1 MGRQADTLPLR
12 VRVRERRL
20 ALGLSQQEL
29 AGRAGLSRQALIAI
43 EAGRLVPS
51 VAVALRLARALRCR
65 VDDLFALP
73 EVHLTVEAELGG
85 GAPASLEPPFRV
97 WLARVG
103 PRLLAWPL
111 AGAAS
116 DEQADGIARERRG
129 ERRLAVELMS
139 DPAEPERSL
148 VIAGCDPALAVLGSH
163 LRRASRVVRAVW
175 LPQSS
180 LQALRALARGEVHIA
195 GTHLWDPAT
204 SEYNLP
210 AVRRE
215 LAGRPVAVVT
225 LSRWVEGL
233 LLAPGNPKG
242 IRELGDLARPDVH
255 IVNRET
261 GSGSR
266 LVFDELLRRAGVEP
280 AALRGYEREVRGHR
294 ALAEVIAS
302 GLADAGPG
310 VWPVARSYGLDFL
323 PLMEERYDL
332 VIPAELLD
340 LPAVRDLLA
349 LATSLP
355 FRRELEAG
363 GYDVANA
370 GMVVARI
377 ES

>member
-1 MGRQADTLPLR
+1 MARRADTLPLQ
-12 VRVRERRL
+12 VHVRERRL

-73 EVHLTVEAELGG
+73 DVHSTVEADLGSES
-85 GAPASLEPPFRV
+85 PAALEPPFRV

-111 AGAAS
+111 AGAAG
-116 DEQADGIARERRG
+116 DEQADGIARERRSG
-129 ERRLAVELMS
+129 GRLAVELVA
-139 DPAEPERSL
+139 DPAEFERSL
-148 VIAGCDPALAVLGSH
+148 VIAGCDPALAVLGAH
-163 LRRASRVVRAVW
+163 LRRAGRAVRAVW

-180 LQALRALARGEVHIA
+180 LQALRSLARGEVHIA

-210 AVRRE
+210 VVRRE
-215 LAGRPVAVVT
+215 LAGRPVVVVT

-242 IRELGDLARPDVH
+242 IRRLEDLARPDVR

-266 LVFDELLRRAGVEP
+266 LVFDELLRRAGID
-280 AALRGYEREVRGHR
+280 ASALSGYDREVRRHR
-294 ALAEVIAS
+294 ALAEVIAG

-310 VWPVARSYGLDFL
+310 V
-323 PLMEERYDL
+323 
-332 VIPAELLD
+332 
-340 LPAVRDLLA
+340 
-349 LATSLP
+349 
-355 FRRELEAG
+355 
-363 GYDVANA
+363 
-370 GMVVARI
+370 
-377 ES
+377 

>member
-1 MGRQADTLPLR
+1 MGRQSGASPLQ

-20 ALGLSQQEL
+20 AQGLSQQEL
-29 AGRAGLSRQALIAI
+29 AERAGLSRQALIAI

-73 EVHLTVEAELGG
+73 DVHPTVEAELGSESL
-85 GAPASLEPPFRV
+85 AALEPPFRV

-116 DEQADGIARERRG
+116 DAQADGIARERRSG
-129 ERRLAVELMS
+129 GRLAVELTAE
-139 DPAEPERSL
+139 PAELERSL
-148 VIAGCDPALAVLGSH
+148 VIAGCDPALAVLGAH
-163 LRRASRVVRAVW
+163 LRRAGRTVRVLW

-180 LQALRALARGEVHIA
+180 LQALRSLARGEVHIA
-195 GTHLWDPAT
+195 GTHLWDPST

-210 AVRRE
+210 AVRHE
-215 LAGRPVAVVT
+215 LAGHLVAVVT
-225 LSRWVEGL
+225 LSRWLEGL

-242 IRELGDLARPDVH
+242 IRGLEDLARPDVR
-255 IVNRET
+255 IVNREP

-280 AALRGYEREVRGHR
+280 SALSGYECEVRGHR
-294 ALAEVIAS
+294 ALAEVIAG

-332 VIPAELLD
+332 VIPAALLD
-340 LPAVRDLLA
+340 LPAVRDLLD

-355 FRRELEAG
+355 FRRELEAS
-363 GYDVANA
+363 GYDLAAV
-370 GMVVARI
+370 GTVVARI
-377 ES
+377 G

>member
-1 MGRQADTLPLR
+1 
-12 VRVRERRL
+12 VRERRL
-20 ALGLSQQEL
+20 AHGLSQQEL

-51 VAVALRLARALRCR
+51 VAVALRLARALHCR

-73 EVHLTVEAELGG
+73 DVDHTVEAELGSA
-85 GAPASLEPPFRV
+85 APAPLEPPFRV

-116 DEQADGIARERRG
+116 DEQADGIVRERRG
-129 ERRLAVELMS
+129 EGRLAVELVS
-139 DPAEPERSL
+139 DLAEPERSL
-148 VIAGCDPALAVLGSH
+148 VLAGCDPALAVLGGH
-163 LRRASRVVRAVW
+163 LRRAARAVRALW

-180 LQALRALARGEVHIA
+180 LQALRSLARGDVHLA
-195 GTHLWDPAT
+195 GTHLWDPTT

-242 IRELGDLARPDVH
+242 IRRLEDLARPGVR
-255 IVNRET
+255 IVNRES

-266 LVFDELLRRAGVEP
+266 VVFDELLCRAGIEP
-280 AALRGYEREVRGHR
+280 SALIGYQHEVRGHR
-294 ALAEVIAS
+294 ALAEVIAG

-340 LPAVRDLLA
+340 LPAVRDLLE

-363 GYDVANA
+363 GYDMA
-370 GMVVARI
+370 GAGTVVARFG
-377 ES
+377 